1 MYDAV
6 IHINELPAS
15 LKKIPLTMKSV
26 LLLYFFS
33 LTTFAQ
39 LYEKKVGESAEDFA
53 QRCSENINW
62 ELKTTV
68 ETESWNNAK
77 EPIFAFYLD
86 KETNFLL
93 GYVFI
98 KISGNS
104 YNRIL
109 IDNVGPEGDEAT
121 INELF
126 LWNLDND
133 SEDELVILYSW
144 SQNNHAPP
152 ISGYLYQVQLYQ
164 NFSVDNL
171 KELNKIDSEKY
182 FPNEFNG
189 TNDSGEVIIAKYT
202 NSKKIIKRLKQIKG
216 KKASW

>member
-1 MYDAV
+1 
-6 IHINELPAS
+6 
-15 LKKIPLTMKSV
+15 MKSV
-26 LLLYFFS
+26 FLFYFFS

-39 LYEKKVGESAEDFA
+39 LYEKKVGESADHFA

-62 ELKTTV
+62 ELKTTI
-68 ETESWNNAK
+68 ETESWNNTN

-86 KETNFLL
+86 KETNFLM
-93 GYVFI
+93 GYAFI

-104 YNRIL
+104 YNRIF

-121 INELF
+121 IDELF
-126 LWNLDND
+126 LWNVDND

-164 NFSVDNL
+164 SFSLDNL

-182 FPNEFNG
+182 FPNEFDG
-189 TNDSGEVIIAKYT
+189 TNDSGEVTKAKYT
-202 NSKKIIKRLKQIKG
+202 NSKKIIKRLKQIKI